1 MVTKTHGLDL
11 TISKLSLMFTERMK
25 GATLSA
31 VKKKK
36 KHGDGRS
43 CLVLDVEFSF
53 YHWCEEKFAFD
64 VYYWGLSCLWCFKK
78 KWPLV
83 FLYMSLKKN
92 LHLVDARPSKT
103 ANHLWCSPKNL
114 NWFIAMCKWS
124 LMFTKHANWSHET
137 SEVSEKP
144 VSESFQLSQMFTP
157 KHTLPLMINYFWC
170 HDLIVILSS
179 LYVRSWRRTESRW
192 LFFFFFTFHWN
203 ALADGGAES
212 CPVFFLPSRE
222 LPEVDAERQAVIRR
236 PDRQELRLR
245 RLCGLPAV
253 ADQGRLF
260 PELILSRG
268 RKRKKNCAQFSLMLT
283 KTHLIGSIKTSN
295 EDLWR
300 RHFLCS

>member
-1 MVTKTHGLDL
+1 
-11 TISKLSLMFTERMK
+11 
-25 GATLSA
+25 
-31 VKKKK
+31 
-36 KHGDGRS
+36 
-43 CLVLDVEFSF
+43 
-53 YHWCEEKFAFD
+53 
-64 VYYWGLSCLWCFKK
+64 
-78 KWPLV
+78 
-83 FLYMSLKKN
+83 MSLKKN

-124 LMFTKHANWSHET
+124 LMFTKHANWSHKT

-144 VSESFQLSQMFTP
+144 VSESFQLSQMSPQNIRCLWWWITFDAMTWS
-157 KHTLPLMINYFWC
+157 LSCPLFMYAAE
-170 HDLIVILSS
+170 DGQ
-179 LYVRSWRRTESRW
+179 SRGDC
-192 LFFFFFTFHWN
+192 FFFLTFNGN

-268 RKRKKNCAQFSLMLT
+268 RKRKKNCAQFSLILT